1 MQDLQATIQ
10 MVLDYIKGIWI
21 KKRFIIMSSW
31 LIVPLGLF
39 LVARMPDI
47 YESKAKV
54 YADTRSMLKPLLR
67 GLAIQSN
74 PDVEIQLIAKT
85 LLSRPNLEE
94 IARNTDMDIAANTPQ
109 EFENLVNG
117 LKKNIQFSTGGRENI
132 YSISYTNKDP
142 QLAKR
147 VVSATLDKFVESSL
161 GQNRKDSDTAS
172 KFLEEQLE
180 EYAQRLEAA
189 EQRLASFKKQ
199 YGDLLPG
206 SGSSYYQEVSSL
218 KSQIESINLELSEK
232 ETQLASLKNKFSN
245 TAAIEQKPEN
255 SNITTQFDERIRQ
268 MRANLD
274 DLQIRFTDRHP
285 DVVQTREKLEHL
297 EAQRKQE
304 IEELMASLADGQIA
318 SGSLSENAI
327 VQDMTIVMNNLES
340 NIVSLNVRRSN
351 YEEKLN
357 ELEQKLDLIPDI
369 EAKHT
374 ALNRDYG
381 ITKRKYEEL
390 LSRKESAD
398 LSRKADLSAEE
409 VQFRIVEPPV
419 VPLQP
424 TGPKRAIFYTLVLI
438 VGFGVGIVVA
448 FLISQLNPVVV
459 NANILTE
466 LTQRPVFGLV
476 TDTHIDYIKRRDKK
490 RLFVFAASSV
500 VVTGIYLVFMATEIV
515 LGTTPIALLEAYL

>member
-39 LVARMPDI
+39 LVARMPDV

-67 GLAIQSN
+67 GLAVQTD
-74 PDVEIQLIAKT
+74 PDSEIKLIART

-109 EFENLVNG
+109 EFEDLITG
-117 LKKNIQFSTGGRENI
+117 LKDNIIFNTAGRENI

-147 VVSATLDKFVESSL
+147 VVSATLDKFVENSL

-172 KFLEEQLE
+172 KFLDEQLE
-180 EYAQRLEAA
+180 EYAQRLESA
-189 EQRLASFKKQ
+189 EQRLATFKKQ
-199 YGDLLPG
+199 YTGMLPG
-206 SGSSYYQEVSSL
+206 SGNGYYQEVSRL
-218 KSQIESINLELSEK
+218 KSQIDSIDLELTEK
-232 ETQLASLKNKFSN
+232 ETQLKNLKSKFTTSN
-245 TAAIEQKPEN
+245 NLNQKSDN
-255 SNITTQFDERIRQ
+255 TNITTQYDERIKMLQ
-268 MRANLD
+268 ANLD
-274 DLQIRFTDRHP
+274 DLQIRFTEKHP
-285 DVVQTREKLEHL
+285 DVVQTRQKLERL
-297 EAQRKQE
+297 EQQRKDE
-304 IEELMASLADGQIA
+304 IDELMSSLADGQIA
-318 SGSLSENAI
+318 SGTLSENAI
-327 VQDMTIVMNNLES
+327 VQDLTIVMNKLES
-340 NIVSLNVRRSN
+340 DIVSLNVRREN
-351 YEEKLN
+351 FQEKLT

-369 EAKHT
+369 EAKFS

-381 ITKRKYEEL
+381 ITKSKYEEL
-390 LSRKESAD
+390 LRRKESAD

-409 VQFRIVEPPV
+409 VQFRIVEPPT

-424 TGPKRAIFYTLVLI
+424 TGPKRAIFYTVVLI
-438 VGFGVGIVVA
+438 LGFAAGTVVA
-448 FLISQLNPVVV
+448 FLVSQLNPVVV
-459 NANILTE
+459 NANTLTE

-476 TDTHIDYIKRRDKK
+476 TDTNLAAIKSRDKK
-490 RLFVFAASSV
+490 RLLVFLASSI
-500 VVTGIYLVFMATEIV
+500 VVTGVYLVFMVTEIV
-515 LGTTPIALLEAYL
+515 LATTPLELIRGYL